1 MHGRFLSL
9 RVKVVMMVLLT
20 AASLAASM
28 LGVSYYIY
36 SETMMEH
43 YAVMAANLVKSTAEI
58 LDEEDVRELSQDIVG
73 RYRVVCGGEAPP
85 DLENASGQ
93 ERETYFAAFAGTE
106 DTAAYARIYEEIRKI
121 REANQVLSLYLAY
134 MDQQTDKC
142 VYLCVDSSEQVICP
156 PGALDQVEVCNRELM
171 ERGQYDFPAYITNY
185 SQYGWLC
192 SASAAMCDES
202 GAVLANACVDIS
214 MEEVMQDRRA
224 FLNKLL
230 FALAGTTLLLI
241 VIGVKV
247 ISKTVVNPINLLA
260 KSTSG
265 FVENRKENGAGTV
278 QDLNIRSNDEIGRLA
293 GAVVKMERD
302 INEYID
308 NIAKVTAEKER
319 IGAELNVATQ
329 IQASMMPGIYPDF
342 ADQPA
347 FEIAALMQPAKEVG
361 GDFYDFFFVDENH
374 LAIVMA
380 DVSGKGVPAAL
391 FMVIG
396 KTLIKDHTQPG
407 RNLGEVFGEVNNILC
422 ESNSEN
428 LFITAFVGVLDIT
441 TGEFPYVNAGH
452 ELPFIC
458 HEGSFEAH
466 RIEPGFVLA
475 GLEDMRYQAGC
486 FMLAEGDKL
495 FQYTDGVTEATNA
508 GNHLYGMQR
517 LYDILNRNSDGSPEE
532 ILRAVKKDIDEFV
545 GDAPQFDDITML
557 CLTFK
562 KKKTGEA

>member
-1 MHGRFLSL
+1 MRGRFLSL

-106 DTAAYARIYEEIRKI
+106 DTAAYARIYERLRKI

-156 PGALDQVEVCNRELM
+156 PGALDQIEVCNRELM
-171 ERGQYDFPAYITNY
+171 EQGQYDFPAYITNY

-192 SASAAMCDES
+192 SASAAMRDED
-202 GAVLANACVDIS
+202 GVVLANVCVDIS

-224 FLNKLL
+224 FLNRLL

-260 KSTSG
+260 KSTSS

-293 GAVVKMERD
+293 RAVVKMERD

-308 NIAKVTAEKER
+308 NIARVTAEKER

-329 IQASMMPGIYPDF
+329 IQASMMPSIFPHF
-342 ADQPA
+342 VNQEE

-361 GDFYDFFFVDENH
+361 GDFYDFFLVDENH

-407 RNLGEVFGEVNNILC
+407 RDLGEVFCEVNNILC

-428 LFITAFVGVLDIT
+428 LFITAFVGVLDLS
-441 TGEFPYVNAGH
+441 TGKFPYVNAGH

-458 HEGSFEAH
+458 HEGSFEAQ
-466 RIEPGFVLA
+466 RIAPGFVLA
-475 GLEDMRYQAGC
+475 GMENMQYQAGC
-486 FMLAEGDKL
+486 FTLAEGDKI
-495 FQYTDGVTEATNA
+495 FQYTDGVTEAANA

-517 LYDILNRNSDGSPEE
+517 LYDILNKESNESPEE
-532 ILRAVKKDIDEFV
+532 IIRAVKRDIDEFV
-545 GDAPQFDDITML
+545 GKAPQFDDITML
-557 CLTFK
+557 CLAFQK
-562 KKKTGEA
+562 KRAGTT

>member
-1 MHGRFLSL
+1 MCGRFLSL

-73 RYRVVCGGEAPP
+73 RYRVVCSGEAPP

-156 PGALDQVEVCNRELM
+156 PGALDQIEVCNRELM

-329 IQASMMPGIYPDF
+329 IQASMMPNIFPHF

-347 FEIAALMQPAKEVG
+347 FEIAAFMQPAKEVG
-361 GDFYDFFFVDENH
+361 GDFYDFFLVDENH

-407 RNLGEVFGEVNNILC
+407 RDLGEVFSEVNNILC

-428 LFITAFVGVLDIT
+428 LFITAFVGVLDLT

>member
-73 RYRVVCGGEAPP
+73 RYRVVCSGEAPP

-156 PGALDQVEVCNRELM
+156 PGALDQIEVCNRELM

-230 FALAGTTLLLI
+230 LALAGTTLLLI

-407 RNLGEVFGEVNNILC
+407 RDLGEVFSEVNNILC

-428 LFITAFVGVLDIT
+428 LFITAFVGVLDLT

>member
-1 MHGRFLSL
+1 MCGRFLSL

-36 SETMMEH
+36 SKTMMEH

-73 RYRVVCGGEAPP
+73 RYRVVCSGEAPP

-93 ERETYFAAFAGTE
+93 DRETYFAAFAGTE

-156 PGALDQVEVCNRELM
+156 PGALDQIEVCNRELM
-171 ERGQYDFPAYITNY
+171 DRGQYDFPAYITNY

-422 ESNSEN
+422 ASNSEN
-428 LFITAFVGVLDIT
+428 LFITAFVGVLDLT

>member
-73 RYRVVCGGEAPP
+73 RYRVVCSGEAPP

-156 PGALDQVEVCNRELM
+156 PGALDQIEVCNRELM
-171 ERGQYDFPAYITNY
+171 DRGQYDFPAYITNY

-407 RNLGEVFGEVNNILC
+407 RNLGEVLGEVNNILC

-428 LFITAFVGVLDIT
+428 LFITAFVGVLDLT

>member
-1 MHGRFLSL
+1 MCGRFLSL

-73 RYRVVCGGEAPP
+73 RYRVVCSGEAPP

-156 PGALDQVEVCNRELM
+156 PGALDQIEVCNRELM

-329 IQASMMPGIYPDF
+329 IQASMMPNIFPHF

-347 FEIAALMQPAKEVG
+347 FEIAAFMQPAKEVG
-361 GDFYDFFFVDENH
+361 GDFYDFFLVDENH

-407 RNLGEVFGEVNNILC
+407 RDLGEVFSEVNNILC

-428 LFITAFVGVLDIT
+428 LFITAFVGVLDLT

-562 KKKTGEA
+562 KKKTGEE

>member
-73 RYRVVCGGEAPP
+73 RYRVVCSGEAPP

-156 PGALDQVEVCNRELM
+156 PGALDQIEVCNRELM

-329 IQASMMPGIYPDF
+329 IQASMMPNIFPHF

-532 ILRAVKKDIDEFV
+532 ILRAVKEDIDEFV

>member
-73 RYRVVCGGEAPP
+73 RYRVVCSGEAPP

-93 ERETYFAAFAGTE
+93 EREMYFAAFAGTE

-156 PGALDQVEVCNRELM
+156 PGALDQIEVCNRELM

-202 GAVLANACVDIS
+202 GAVLANTCVDIS

-407 RNLGEVFGEVNNILC
+407 RNLGEVLGEVNNILC

-428 LFITAFVGVLDIT
+428 LFITAFVGVLDLT

>member
-1 MHGRFLSL
+1 MCGRFLSL

-156 PGALDQVEVCNRELM
+156 PGALDQIEVCNRELM

>member
-1 MHGRFLSL
+1 MCGRFLSL

-73 RYRVVCGGEAPP
+73 RYRVVCSGEAPP

-156 PGALDQVEVCNRELM
+156 PGALDQIEVCNRELM

-329 IQASMMPGIYPDF
+329 IQASMMPNIFPHF

-532 ILRAVKKDIDEFV
+532 ILRAVKEDIDEFV

>member
-73 RYRVVCGGEAPP
+73 RYRVVCSGEAPP

-156 PGALDQVEVCNRELM
+156 PGALDQIEVCNRELM

-407 RNLGEVFGEVNNILC
+407 RNLGEVLGEVNNILC

-428 LFITAFVGVLDIT
+428 LFITAFVGVLDLT

-532 ILRAVKKDIDEFV
+532 ILRAVKGDIDEFV

>member
-1 MHGRFLSL
+1 MCGRFLSL

-73 RYRVVCGGEAPP
+73 RYRAVCGGEAPP

-156 PGALDQVEVCNRELM
+156 PGALDQIEVCNRELM